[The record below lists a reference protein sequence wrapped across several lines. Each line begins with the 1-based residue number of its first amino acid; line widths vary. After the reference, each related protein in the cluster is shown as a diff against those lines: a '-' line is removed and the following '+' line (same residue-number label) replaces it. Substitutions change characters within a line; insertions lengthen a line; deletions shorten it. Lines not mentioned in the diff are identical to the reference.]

1 MEGVEEN
8 AKLEESLFSPTW
20 TARDEIRLLDSID
33 EHGYGNWSAV
43 ASRLGKSAE
52 ECKAHYDLHY
62 IDEPHSSFPIMHPA
76 FEATPIFPPPSNDP
90 VQPYYA
96 GTEISGYLPHRGE
109 FVAELDNDAE
119 QDVVDLDFENDDDP
133 LFAELKLH
141 SVQIYWW
148 RLKKRVYRKRI
159 IRDYGL
165 IDIRRQFVSEGL
177 RLTKRQRRLKSL
189 LRPFMR
195 LMSPEDA
202 EKMLQACYYEDELFA
217 QVKTLQ
223 QYREDGITTLQGG
236 QLFEKLLA
244 QKKQSKEKQMELFNK
259 QCTAEEL
266 YFYQLSSQNNPAG
279 LSEKYN
285 SKKNGYR
292 KEPPRLD
299 ITYAYGV
306 EKLTPEEKELC
317 STCRFTPVAYLQYRQ
332 QLMGE
337 SRKLGKLRLADARKV
352 LKIDVN
358 KTRKLYNLLLS
369 KGEIAQ

>member
-1 MEGVEEN
+1 MFMEGVEEST
-8 AKLEESLFSPTW
+8 KLEESLFSPAW
-20 TARDEIRLLDSID
+20 TAKDELRLLDSID
-33 EHGYGNWSAV
+33 EHGYGNWSSV
-43 ASRLGKSAE
+43 ATQLGRSAE
-52 ECKAHYDLHY
+52 ECKAHYDRHY
-62 IDEPHSSFPIMHPA
+62 IDEPHASLPILHPA
-76 FEATPIFPPPSNDP
+76 FEATPIFPPPTNDP
-90 VQPYYA
+90 VRPYYA
-96 GTEISGYLPHRGE
+96 GTEINGYLPHRGE
-109 FVAELDNDAE
+109 FVAELDNNAE
-119 QDVVDLDFENDDDP
+119 QELVELDFENDDDP
-133 LFAELKLH
+133 LFKALKLH
-141 SVQIYWW
+141 AVQIYWW
-148 RLKKRVYRKRI
+148 RLKRRVYRKRI

-165 IDIRRQFVSEGL
+165 IDIRRQLVSEGL

-202 EKMLQACYYEDELFA
+202 EKMLQACYYEDELCN
-217 QVKTLQ
+217 QVKKLQ

-236 QLFEKLLA
+236 QLYEKLLT
-244 QKKQSKEKQMELFNK
+244 QKKQSKEEQVELFKK
-259 QCTAEEL
+259 QCTSEEL
-266 YFYQLSSQNNPAG
+266 YFYQLASQNNSG
-279 LSEKYN
+279 NEKYN

-317 STCRFTPVAYLQYRQ
+317 SLCRFTPVAYLQYRQ
-332 QLMGE
+332 QLIAE

-369 KGEIAQ
+369 KGEIFQ